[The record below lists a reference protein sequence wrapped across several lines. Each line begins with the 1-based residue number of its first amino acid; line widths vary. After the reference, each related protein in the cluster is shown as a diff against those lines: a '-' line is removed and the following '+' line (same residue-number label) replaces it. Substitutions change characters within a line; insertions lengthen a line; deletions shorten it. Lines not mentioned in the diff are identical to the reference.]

1 LEPLILSKF
10 TLTSAV
16 GCELKEHEQALL
28 KLRSGLGPCNLDF
41 INLDTCVG
49 RVKGI
54 EDSPVV
60 DRLKEF
66 DCRNNR
72 LAQLALHQDEFE
84 QACYCGSQTLLIDPP
99 RENPQSPLPCRH
111 KYLSL

>member
-1 LEPLILSKF
+1 M
-10 TLTSAV
+10 

-28 KLRSGLGPCNLDF
+28 NLRSGLGPCDLDF
-41 INLDTCVG
+41 INLDTCIG

-84 QACYCGSQTLLIDPP
+84 QAVEKAKIRYGPERIGLFAGGVRWFAKTWPDGLLRSDFTAAV
-99 RENPQSPLPCRH
+99 Q
-111 KYLSL
+111 